1 MSNLQS
7 MVWGGLGRTREPKQG
22 CMGGGVESKSV
33 STLFSFKPGFFLLL
47 LYFILFLVVGS
58 RLFYFSS
65 KNYVLAWQVTFL
77 PFS

>member
-1 MSNLQS
+1 M
-7 MVWGGLGRTREPKQG
+7 GRAGEDSGAQAG
-22 CMGGGVESKSV
+22 VYGGGAESKSV